1 MENNIFDQIAKKYD
15 SKQQIELAEII
26 IEEVRPKLQDSKPKT
41 LIDYGS
47 GTGLIGLKLTDLVD
61 SVVLVDSS
69 KQMLEIAEDKISSL
83 EITNANVV
91 CSDFTKETP
100 NFKADIILVS
110 LVLLH
115 IPDTKKILQKLF
127 NILND
132 DGELIIIDF
141 DENDNVS
148 HPKVHNGFSHEELKK
163 MLSDT
168 GFKSTTINT
177 FYQGSRIFMNQDAAM
192 FIAHSIK

>member
-26 IEEVRPKLQDSKPKT
+26 IEEVRPKLQDSKTKT

-69 KQMLEIAEDKISSL
+69 KQMLEIAEDKISRMQT
-83 EITNANVV
+83 TNANVV

-115 IPDTKKILQKLF
+115 IPDTKEILQKLF

-132 DGELIIIDF
+132 GGELIIIDF

-148 HPKVHNGFSHEELKK
+148 HPKVHSGFSHEELKK

-177 FYQGSRIFMNQDAAM
+177 FYQGRRIFMNQDAAM
-192 FIAHSIK
+192 FISHSIK

>member
-15 SKQQIELAEII
+15 SKKQIELADII
-26 IEEVRPKLQDSKPKT
+26 IEEIRPKLQDSKRKT

-61 SVVLVDSS
+61 TLVLVDSS
-69 KQMLEIAEDKISSL
+69 KQMLELAEEKISRM
-83 EITNANVV
+83 EIPNANVL

-100 NFKADIILVS
+100 DFKADIILVS

-115 IPDTKKILQKLF
+115 IPDTKEILQKLF
-127 NILND
+127 NVLNNG
-132 DGELIIIDF
+132 GELIIIDF
-141 DENDNVS
+141 DENDKVN
-148 HPKVHNGFSHEELKK
+148 HPKVHSGFSHEELKK
-163 MLSDT
+163 ILSDT

-177 FYQGSRIFMNQDAAM
+177 FYQGSRIFMNQDAEM
-192 FIAHSIK
+192 FIAHSVK